1 MRRTLW
7 QVFIFLICAIS
18 TKQASSNLEGKKKQ
32 KFDFDICK
40 KASNTR
46 PLDLISA
53 LLFPWAIGCQRHLL
67 FVICIVF
74 VIFFVIF
81 FVIVI
86 VFVFVIVCTNLIVT
100 KNLGIV
106 AQWWTLCESH
116 L

>member
-1 MRRTLW
+1 M
-7 QVFIFLICAIS
+7 
-18 TKQASSNLEGKKKQ
+18 EKKQ

-40 KASNTR
+40 KASNTW

-53 LLFPWAIGCQRHLL
+53 LLFPWAIGCQRDLL
-67 FVICIVF
+67 FVICIV
-74 VIFFVIF
+74 FVIF

-86 VFVFVIVCTNLIVT
+86 VFVFVIVCTNLIIT
-100 KNLGIV
+100 ENLGIV